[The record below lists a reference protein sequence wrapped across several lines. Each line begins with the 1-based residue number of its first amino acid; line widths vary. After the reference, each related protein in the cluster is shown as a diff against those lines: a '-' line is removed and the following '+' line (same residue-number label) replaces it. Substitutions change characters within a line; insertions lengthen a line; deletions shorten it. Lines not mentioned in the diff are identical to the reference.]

1 MEISIQAYVFFL
13 SYSIFLLLPKKNAVY
28 ILFCPP
34 VFESIITSYWLTS
47 WASVGQWQ
55 HWKQHALGPVFVFNY
70 QGWV

>member
-1 MEISIQAYVFFL
+1 MEISIQAHVFFVL
-13 SYSIFLLLPKKNAVY
+13 QHISSPSEKNTIY